1 MSRFAITVFFSLC
14 LSLCSLCLCGES
26 SERHRSPVDVALL
39 PCGRLALTA
48 NHTADTLS
56 LVDLRAGAVLREL
69 PCDRKPVAVACSPDG
84 KHAAVSNL
92 WSGSLSLF
100 DLDGATIKPVG
111 ALPIGIQ
118 PRGLV
123 FSAKGR
129 LYVALSGSDEIAV
142 LDWASRKIAQR
153 WPAPREP
160 RHLALSPDGR
170 FLAACSSRSSH
181 VLKDEATTDKLVW

>member
-1 MSRFAITVFFSLC
+1 MNRFTATVLGIAPAAVFSSLC

-39 PCGRLALTA
+39 PGGRLALTA
-48 NHTADTLS
+48 NHRADS
-56 LVDLRAGAVLREL
+56 VSRVDLTAGTVLAEL
-69 PCDRKPVAVACSPDG
+69 SCGRKPVAVACSPDG

-100 DLDGATIKPVG
+100 DLDGTRLKPAGVL
-111 ALPIGIQ
+111 AVGIQ

-129 LYVALSGSDEIAV
+129 LY
-142 LDWASRKIAQR
+142 
-153 WPAPREP
+153 
-160 RHLALSPDGR
+160 
-170 FLAACSSRSSH
+170 
-181 VLKDEATTDKLVW
+181 